1 MCCLSCTVQATCTE
15 GFDESYKKVTSILMG
30 SRVNLGQHDD
40 KCTSTMIHTI
50 HSIFISH
57 GAPSYALEPGLPG
70 QALEV
75 LGRRLIAQGTRALIV
90 LSPHWRSAKLAVTS
104 HEAPVIVHDFYGF
117 PKQLYELKPEICGA
131 PELASQLANC
141 LGSHHLSTEL
151 RPQQG
156 FDHGAWVPY
165 LHLFPNGGPPMLQL
179 SMPVDW
185 TGEVSRTVGAQVG
198 GFARKH
204 NAVVV
209 GSGSLT
215 HNFEDMDLRAA
226 KTGGAPQAQ
235 GLAYVGE
242 FSAWIQERLQAGDT
256 ESIARAALEAPHF
269 DRAHPD
275 DDHYLPLPF
284 AVGAASENFKLE
296 VLPEELRYKAL
307 SMQSFAFAA

>member
-1 MCCLSCTVQATCTE
+1 MVWATCTDSF
-15 GFDESYKKVTSILMG
+15 GESYKKVTSILKD

-40 KCTSTMIHTI
+40 KCTLTMSPTI

-57 GAPSYALEPGLPG
+57 GAPNYALEPGLPG
-70 QALEV
+70 QALEA
-75 LGRRLIAQGTRALIV
+75 LGQQLIAQGTRALIV
-90 LSPHWRSAKLAVTS
+90 LSPHWRSAKLAVSS

-117 PKQLYELKPEICGA
+117 PKPLYELKPEICGA

-141 LGSHHLSTEL
+141 LGSQNFSTEL

-165 LHLFPNGGPPMLQL
+165 MHLFPNGGPPMIQL

-185 TGEVSRTVGAQVG
+185 TGEIALNVGAVVG
-198 GFARKH
+198 EFAREH

-215 HNFEDMDLRAA
+215 HNFDDMNIHAA
-226 KTGGAPQAQ
+226 KVGGAAQAQ
-235 GLAYVGE
+235 GLTYVGE
-242 FSAWIQERLQAGDT
+242 FNAWIQERLQAGD
-256 ESIARAALEAPHF
+256 SKAIAQAELEAPHF
-269 DRAHPD
+269 TRAHPD

-284 AVGAASENFKLE
+284 AVGAASNTFKVN
-296 VLPEELRYKAL
+296 VLPEDVRYKAL
-307 SMQSFAFAA
+307 SMQSFAFTA